1 MSSNKNDK
9 KEEAPKSAEEL
20 QMEYSQLK
28 QHHDQLARKLAE
40 MEVEKHDH
48 VLVEKALAPLEP
60 ERKCFRSIGGV
71 MIEKTAKEVLPVIQD
86 SIKKIEEVIENL
98 TKQAAQKQTE
108 MSDFIDKHQLNA
120 AAGGPQAEASSA
132 PAIEQKKTG
141 VLA

>member
-1 MSSNKNDK
+1 MSDKNDK

-20 QMEYSQLK
+20 QMEYSQIK
-28 QHHDQLARKLAE
+28 QHHDQIARKLAE

-48 VLVEKALAPLEP
+48 VLVEKALTPLEP

-71 MIEKTAKEVLPVIQD
+71 LIEKTVKEVLPVIQD
-86 SIKKIEEVIENL
+86 SVKKIEEVIENL
-98 TKQAAQKQTE
+98 TKQAAAKQQE

-120 AAGGPQAEASSA
+120 TAGGAGPQQPAAAS
-132 PAIEQKKTG
+132 EQPKKAG